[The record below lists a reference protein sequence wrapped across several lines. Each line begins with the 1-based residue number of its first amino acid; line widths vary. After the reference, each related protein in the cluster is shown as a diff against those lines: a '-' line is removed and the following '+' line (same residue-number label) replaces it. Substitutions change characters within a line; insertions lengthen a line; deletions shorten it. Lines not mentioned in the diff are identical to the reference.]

1 MFFCQKAQRIAITI
15 NNLLARRA
23 QTQAKNKNRVA
34 LPVVINQ
41 LSQVFTMNILNVIS
55 SYLQRARLFRKGAVL
70 VAAMFC
76 LGIAGANA
84 QTNFKTLNY
93 LYSIKGNTTL
103 GGMHNRQPNSDPG
116 RYSRQLNGVI
126 GQWPALYSADF
137 QFEPAEIAARQTMI
151 NQVITEWNNGA
162 VVQLMWHACNPAK
175 SRPCYWDSNGVLS
188 SMTNTEWNQLLTNG
202 TAINNNWKAMMDEI
216 AVYLQQ
222 LKNAGVE
229 VLFRP
234 LHEMNQGMF
243 WWGGRPGSNGT
254 AALYRLTRDYL
265 QNTKGLNN
273 LIWVWNLQDFSSLS
287 SDLNNYDPGSAYWD
301 ILSLDMYWSDGQGYT
316 TAKYNAL
323 LNKAGGKPIAIGEC
337 EDLPSPN
344 LLAQQPQWTFFMG
357 WSELVFSGNTNAK
370 IQDTYL
376 SSRVRTLNEMP
387 GWNNVSQPSSS
398 SSSSSS
404 APATIYIQAESY
416 SNMSGVVT
424 GAANDGGSG
433 TAVGSIDTNDWM
445 TYNNINIP
453 TSGSYTIAY
462 RVASPSGGAVRFE
475 EAGGGALY
483 GTHSIPATG
492 GWNTWTTV
500 YHSVTLSAGNH
511 NFGLKANPGGW
522 NLNWF
527 SITKN

>member
-1 MFFCQKAQRIAITI
+1 
-15 NNLLARRA
+15 
-23 QTQAKNKNRVA
+23 
-34 LPVVINQ
+34 
-41 LSQVFTMNILNVIS
+41 
-55 SYLQRARLFRKGAVL
+55 
-70 VAAMFC
+70 
-76 LGIAGANA
+76 
-84 QTNFKTLNY
+84 
-93 LYSIKGNTTL
+93 
-103 GGMHNRQPNSDPG
+103 
-116 RYSRQLNGVI
+116 
-126 GQWPALYSADF
+126 
-137 QFEPAEIAARQTMI
+137 
-151 NQVITEWNNGA
+151 
-162 VVQLMWHACNPAK
+162 
-175 SRPCYWDSNGVLS
+175 
-188 SMTNTEWNQLLTNG
+188 
-202 TAINNNWKAMMDEI
+202 NNWKAMMDEI

-387 GWNNVSQPSSS
+387 GWNNVSQ
-398 SSSSSS
+398 
-404 APATIYIQAESY
+404 
-416 SNMSGVVT
+416 
-424 GAANDGGSG
+424 
-433 TAVGSIDTNDWM
+433 
-445 TYNNINIP
+445 
-453 TSGSYTIAY
+453 
-462 RVASPSGGAVRFE
+462 
-475 EAGGGALY
+475 
-483 GTHSIPATG
+483 
-492 GWNTWTTV
+492 
-500 YHSVTLSAGNH
+500 
-511 NFGLKANPGGW
+511 
-522 NLNWF
+522 
-527 SITKN
+527 

>member
-1 MFFCQKAQRIAITI
+1 MK
-15 NNLLARRA
+15 L
-23 QTQAKNKNRVA
+23 
-34 LPVVINQ
+34 
-41 LSQVFTMNILNVIS
+41 LNVIS
-55 SYLQRARLFRKGAVL
+55 SYLTRPALVKSALILAAGTLCFGINGAS
-70 VAAMFC
+70 
-76 LGIAGANA
+76 A
-84 QTNFKTLNY
+84 QSNFKTLNY

-116 RYSRQLNGVI
+116 RYSRQLNGII

-151 NQVITEWNNGA
+151 NQIITEWNNGA

-202 TAINNNWKAMMDEI
+202 TAINNNWKAMMDEV

-316 TAKYNAL
+316 TAKYNAM
-323 LNKAGGKPIAIGEC
+323 LNKAGNKPIAIGEC

-404 APATIYIQAESY
+404 SPSTIYVQAEDY

-445 TYNNINIP
+445 TFNNINIP
-453 TSGSYTIAY
+453 TSGTYTIAY

-475 EAGGGALY
+475 EAGGGTLY

-500 YHSVTLSAGNH
+500 YHTVTLSAGNH